1 MDTHA
6 PLLLNP
12 LLVHQDFDDA
22 SAAPK
27 TLMELPDR
35 NGRMRRMTLPTA
47 LFEFL
52 QQFDGQRSLA
62 EIRQF
67 FIDSEHIQ
75 LEWSTFETF
84 LEEQLLPKKIL
95 VPKDTDDHHA
105 PEVSSRPDYMSF
117 KQTLFGPRW
126 VNIFVQPLTW
136 LFHSKV
142 AMLLIALSIVAQFT
156 FYFDYQA
163 RFQPIFGYNS
173 VDLILGIAISGF
185 GLLFHELGHAA
196 AAYRNG
202 CRKVEV
208 GIGWYIYFFVFFAD
222 LSESWR
228 LSRKQ
233 RAVID
238 AGGMYFQTLYITLLI
253 VLLPQYP
260 LPAIY
265 FSLLLLNFSLL
276 WNLNP
281 FLRLDGYWLASDLL
295 GIANLRRAAANTLKQ
310 LPSYFKHGTMQVV
323 ANTRLQPKTLIYLAV
338 YAVFSNLFF
347 LWLFYLITTQVV
359 FDILQQLPES
369 FGQVMKLQ
377 EQDFVFSD
385 WLVTLTRLFWQLLF
399 FYFIVYFIQ
408 KSTRRLVTGLWS
420 LIQMRKNKRAA
431 TTNSASS

>member
-1 MDTHA
+1 
-6 PLLLNP
+6 
-12 LLVHQDFDDA
+12 
-22 SAAPK
+22 
-27 TLMELPDR
+27 
-35 NGRMRRMTLPTA
+35 
-47 LFEFL
+47 
-52 QQFDGQRSLA
+52 
-62 EIRQF
+62 
-67 FIDSEHIQ
+67 
-75 LEWSTFETF
+75 
-84 LEEQLLPKKIL
+84 
-95 VPKDTDDHHA
+95 
-105 PEVSSRPDYMSF
+105 
-117 KQTLFGPRW
+117 
-126 VNIFVQPLTW
+126 
-136 LFHSKV
+136 
-142 AMLLIALSIVAQFT
+142 
-156 FYFDYQA
+156 
-163 RFQPIFGYNS
+163 
-173 VDLILGIAISGF
+173 
-185 GLLFHELGHAA
+185 
-196 AAYRNG
+196 
-202 CRKVEV
+202 
-208 GIGWYIYFFVFFAD
+208 
-222 LSESWR
+222 
-228 LSRKQ
+228 
-233 RAVID
+233 
-238 AGGMYFQTLYITLLI
+238 

-385 WLVTLTRLFWQLLF
+385 WLVTLTRLFWQLVFL
-399 FYFIVYFIQ
+399 YFIVYFIQ